1 MSSYPSLVA
10 VSQILLQIFI
20 ILVVQAK
27 LWRTVKL
34 SASEDYWSSNELTNT
49 SLLSM
54 KEEEEEREGEGGG
67 SGLTG
72 GGGETDGVS
81 VPSLVPVNSSR
92 SVLRV
97 SLQARPSSP
106 VSLSSLIWA
115 GQLLRLWDRPWHQLS
130 WQCRDIYISSYSVSI
145 NPVHSPPLLPASNTK
160 TVSGG

>member
-1 MSSYPSLVA
+1 M
-10 VSQILLQIFI
+10 
-20 ILVVQAK
+20 
-27 LWRTVKL
+27 KL

-106 VSLSSLIWA
+106 VSLSSLI
-115 GQLLRLWDRPWHQLS
+115 
-130 WQCRDIYISSYSVSI
+130 
-145 NPVHSPPLLPASNTK
+145 
-160 TVSGG
+160 